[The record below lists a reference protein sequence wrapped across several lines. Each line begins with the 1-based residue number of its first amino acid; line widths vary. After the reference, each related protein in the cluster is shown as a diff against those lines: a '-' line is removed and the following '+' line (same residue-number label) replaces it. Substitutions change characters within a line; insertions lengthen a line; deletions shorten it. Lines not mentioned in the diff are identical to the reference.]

1 MASASVSRQIH
12 SQWVKTSFFDENW
25 TRNLSYNIIR
35 KSVTTANREEDVREP
50 QEVADLMTHSLATAG
65 KVYHMREKMKTTA
78 KATAAIKN
86 HFNKKEELFKL
97 LRHPQIR

>member
-35 KSVTTANREEDVREP
+35 KSVTTANREEDVRKP

-65 KVYHMREKMKTTA
+65 KVYHMREKMKIAA

-86 HFNKKEELFKL
+86 HFNKKKELFKL